1 MNFKVAEDNKG
12 KKLRI
17 PLKYFLEYLIYNKDD
32 SPLYLFESSIEDLKD
47 GGKDMIK
54 HFKIHKYF

>member
-32 SPLYLFESSIEDLKD
+32 SPLYLFERFF
-47 GGKDMIK
+47 IK
-54 HFKIHKYF
+54 FI

>member
-32 SPLYLFESSIEDLKD
+32 SPLYLFERFF
-47 GGKDMIK
+47 IK
-54 HFKIHKYF
+54 FIYLNSYSKKIILYLAR